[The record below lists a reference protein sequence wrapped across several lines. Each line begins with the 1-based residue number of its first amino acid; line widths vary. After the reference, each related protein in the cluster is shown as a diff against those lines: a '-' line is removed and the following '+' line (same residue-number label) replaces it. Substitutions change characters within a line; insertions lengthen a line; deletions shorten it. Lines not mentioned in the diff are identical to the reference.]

1 MTRLHGSPTPEHEL
15 TGELLRVIS
24 TLLAENPTLVRV
36 LFVVAM
42 AASTVLGALLHRS
55 DRSGLLAFLAIVGL
69 LGALALTLWPS
80 GGRAGIFCTVQ
91 FSIPFQ
97 GIDTLANLAL
107 MLPLTLFTALRLG
120 RPLPVFVAVSGFS
133 ALVELFQALVPA
145 LGRACDTNDWFM
157 NTIGAAL
164 GGFIAIAII
173 AGEARRLE
181 QHPRTIEKP
190 GGHPADRRP

>member
-1 MTRLHGSPTPEHEL
+1 M
-15 TGELLRVIS
+15 IS

-133 ALVELFQALVPA
+133 ALVELFQ
-145 LGRACDTNDWFM
+145 
-157 NTIGAAL
+157 
-164 GGFIAIAII
+164 
-173 AGEARRLE
+173 
-181 QHPRTIEKP
+181 
-190 GGHPADRRP
+190 